1 LTGRVRTF
9 KSKEFARY
17 ARKSAIADT
26 SLCRAVLEIHAGS
39 IDADLGGGVYK
50 QRLRR
55 VGEGK
60 SGGFRTIILIRL
72 HKIAI
77 FVSGF
82 SKSEKANITTEDL
95 AAFRHIAKSLLTNEV
110 TIAAAVVEGKLIEVS
125 CEETATI
132 S

>member
-1 LTGRVRTF
+1 VEESTNNACGGLE
-9 KSKEFARY
+9 KESLVALEQSFSFAFI
-17 ARKSAIADT
+17 K
-26 SLCRAVLEIHAGS
+26 LL
-39 IDADLGGGVYK
+39 
-50 QRLRR
+50 
-55 VGEGK
+55 
-60 SGGFRTIILIRL
+60 F
-72 HKIAI
+72 